1 MRIGLLT
8 YHHSVNNGAMLQT
21 YATVKALKQLGHDV
35 FIVDIRQPEKQRG
48 GIAGLVI
55 KCLYFQRDREVMSYK
70 RHFYPELT
78 RTYTSVEDLRNDP
91 PQADCYL
98 VGSDQT
104 WNPAKSKNMMMA
116 YFLAFGA
123 DGIKRVSYASSLGV
137 KKWGGE
143 PSFTEEIKVALEKF
157 QAISV
162 REKSG
167 QKVLKETFGINSTL
181 VVDPTL
187 LFDGYPELAN
197 NVKEKNEI
205 ICYKLRR
212 NRDFYSHIGELKQAL
227 GCPARLINNAYP
239 VKGLRYTTPHG
250 PAGWIKLIA
259 SAKFV
264 ITDSFHGLAFSLLNK
279 RQFAVVRIL
288 DGEDSRTE
296 DLLASLGLEDR
307 IFDSMTDMLDSRC
320 FEKKIDYQV
329 ISERMQNLRE
339 ASWDFLREAVGE
351 NKR

>member
-1 MRIGLLT
+1 
-8 YHHSVNNGAMLQT
+8 MLQT
-21 YATVKALKQLGHDV
+21 YATVKALKQLGHEV

-48 GIAGLVI
+48 GLAGLVI
-55 KCLYFQRDREVMSYK
+55 KCLYYQRDREVQSFK

-78 RTYTSVEDLRNDP
+78 RTYTSVEDLRNAP

-116 YFLAFGA
+116 YFLAFGP
-123 DGIKRVSYASSLGV
+123 DDTKRVSYASSLGV

-143 PSFTEEIKVALEKF
+143 PSFTEIIKTALKKF

-167 QKVLKETFGINSTL
+167 QILLKETFGINSTL

-187 LFDGYPELAN
+187 LFDDYPELVNKAQ
-197 NVKEKNEI
+197 EKNEI

-212 NRDFYSHIGELKQAL
+212 NNDFYSHIGELKREL

-239 VKGLRYTTPHG
+239 VKGLKYTTPHG

-259 SAKFV
+259 GAKFV

-307 IFDSMTDMLDSRC
+307 IFDSMTEMLNSRC
-320 FEKKIDYQV
+320 FERKIDYDI
-329 ISERMQNLRE
+329 ISKRMQHLRD
-339 ASWDFLREAVGE
+339 ASWKYLHEAVGQ
-351 NKR
+351 N